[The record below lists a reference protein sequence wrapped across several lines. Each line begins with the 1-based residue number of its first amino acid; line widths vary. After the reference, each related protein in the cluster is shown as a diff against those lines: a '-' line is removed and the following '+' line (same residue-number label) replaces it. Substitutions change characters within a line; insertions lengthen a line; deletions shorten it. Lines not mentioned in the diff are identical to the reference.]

1 MAEVR
6 RILGQSLPPAATEA
20 VLYNCTSTATI
31 STLIACN
38 TGTAAEFNVAVRRKG
53 ASAEDKQYI
62 YFETPLAAGESFALT
77 GGMTLGEGE
86 SIWVESDTGD
96 VAFNLFGAEGS

>member
-6 RILGQSLPPAATEA
+6 RILGQSLPTATTEA

-38 TGTAAEFNVAVRRKG
+38 TGAAAIFNVAVRRKG
-53 ASAEDKQYI
+53 AAADAKQYI
-62 YFETPLAAGESFALT
+62 YFETPLAVGESFALT
-77 GGMTLGEGE
+77 GGLTFSEGE
-86 SIWVESDTGD
+86 SIWVESDTGL
-96 VAFNLFGAEGS
+96 VAFNVFGAEGA

>member
-1 MAEVR
+1 M
-6 RILGQSLPPAATEA
+6 
-20 VLYNCTSTATI
+20 LYNCTSTATI
-31 STLIACN
+31 STLMACN

-86 SIWVESDTGD
+86 SIWVESNTGD